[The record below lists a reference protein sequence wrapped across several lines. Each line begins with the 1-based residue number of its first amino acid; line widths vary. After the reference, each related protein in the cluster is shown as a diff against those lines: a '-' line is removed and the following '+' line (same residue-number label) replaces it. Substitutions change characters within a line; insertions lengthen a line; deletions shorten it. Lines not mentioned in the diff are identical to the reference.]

1 MMLLLLRIIQLI
13 VLLMAIDGADAVIAA
28 GIADAASQLLL
39 TLLQMLMLLMLL
51 LLRYRIMLL
60 HRLRGRA
67 CIRHG
72 PHIFAA
78 RNLFSPRNLCVWPL
92 RLYWTPYGGSF
103 DFFSRFNCDPASV
116 LPSYFVL

>member
-78 RNLFSPRNLCVWPL
+78 RDLFSPRNLQYVYG
-92 RLYWTPYGGSF
+92 LYVCIGPPTK
-103 DFFSRFNCDPASV
+103 DLLIFFPFE
-116 LPSYFVL
+116 L